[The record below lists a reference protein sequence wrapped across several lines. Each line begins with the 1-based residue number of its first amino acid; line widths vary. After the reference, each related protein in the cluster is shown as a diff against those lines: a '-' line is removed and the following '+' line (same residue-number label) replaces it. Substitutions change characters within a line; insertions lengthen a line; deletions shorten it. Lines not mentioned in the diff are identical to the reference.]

1 MKHIIN
7 FGRVLLWVIAPVLFV
22 TIASIVIT
30 ALIALLGLL
39 LGDGSYTACFQNYL
53 NVVVNVLSIT
63 TFIVWFVCVVNEMSK
78 I

>member
-39 LGDGSYTACFQNYL
+39 LGDGNYNACFQDYL
-53 NVVVNVLSIT
+53 GAVVTVISVT
-63 TFIVWFVCVVNEMSK
+63 TFIFWFTYMVNE
-78 I
+78 IGN

>member
-39 LGDGSYTACFQNYL
+39 LGDSNYNACFQDYL
-53 NVVVNVLSIT
+53 GVVVTVISIT
-63 TFIVWFVCVVNEMSK
+63 TFIFWFTYMVNE
-78 I
+78 IGN

>member
-7 FGRVLLWVIAPVLFV
+7 FGRILLWVIAPVLFV

-39 LGDGSYTACFQNYL
+39 LGDGNYNACFQDYL
-53 NVVVNVLSIT
+53 GVVVTVISIT
-63 TFIVWFVCVVNEMSK
+63 TFIFWFTYMVNE
-78 I
+78 IGN